1 MRGDGAVVEDASA
14 LRLLATH
21 DAERLPGTE
30 EDARQIDVHNSL
42 PLLERDLVRVTWR
55 RAHSGVVEKQIDSA
69 VSGDGALE
77 QVAYRLLV
85 GHICRDRVKRQIWM
99 SARKLLQRR
108 TPPGSHHY
116 CPTIPRESDRSSSA
130 NSGAPSGYYGYLRH
144 PHPLSV
150 QTFRNDVCMQI
161 AILGT
166 GAVGPALS
174 RGLSAAGHFVVIGTR
189 DPDQTR
195 QREEWAGVDLPL
207 AAYQDL
213 DAEVFINATSGSGS
227 LPALQAVGDTLKGKV
242 VIDAANPLDF
252 SQGFPP
258 SLFVS
263 NTDSLAEQLQR
274 EFPEARVVKM
284 FNTMANEVM
293 INPRG
298 LGNDSTIFVAGND
311 ASARQTAASIAADL
325 GWTDVFD
332 LGDLTAARG
341 LEMYL
346 PLWIRIFGQLGR
358 PEFNIKVIR

>member
-1 MRGDGAVVEDASA
+1 
-14 LRLLATH
+14 
-21 DAERLPGTE
+21 
-30 EDARQIDVHNSL
+30 
-42 PLLERDLVRVTWR
+42 
-55 RAHSGVVEKQIDSA
+55 
-69 VSGDGALE
+69 
-77 QVAYRLLV
+77 
-85 GHICRDRVKRQIWM
+85 
-99 SARKLLQRR
+99 
-108 TPPGSHHY
+108 
-116 CPTIPRESDRSSSA
+116 
-130 NSGAPSGYYGYLRH
+130 
-144 PHPLSV
+144 
-150 QTFRNDVCMQI
+150 MQI

-174 RGLSAAGHFVVIGTR
+174 GGLSAAGHFVVIGTR

-195 QREEWAGVDLPL
+195 QRDEWAGADLPL
-207 AAYQDL
+207 ARYQDL
-213 DAEVFINATSGSGS
+213 DAEVFINATNGRGS
-227 LPALQAVGDTLKGKV
+227 LPALQAVGDRLNGKV
-242 VIDAANPLDF
+242 IIDAANPLDF

-284 FNTMANEVM
+284 FNTMANELM

-298 LGNDSTIFVAGND
+298 LADDSTIFVAGND
-311 ASARQTAASIAADL
+311 DSARQTAASIAADL

-358 PEFNIKVIR
+358 PQFNIKLIR